1 MFVEQGCS
9 GRTRSFHRWRDEKRG
24 KDKDFYSPGKNLR
37 NTAKTN
43 THIYYIMVQMGRI

>member
-24 KDKDFYSPGKNLR
+24 KDKDFYSPGKKSQKHSKN
-37 NTAKTN
+37 
-43 THIYYIMVQMGRI
+43 